1 MISFALSRFLS
12 ANASIEATRFSLA
25 RPAILSISW
34 IISTTAVDAGG
45 WWKSEFT
52 LDLANEG
59 DGTIVYRENKNVSD
73 NLSELGYECNVKA
86 GQKVHIN
93 FTTGK
98 GKVE

>member
-1 MISFALSRFLS
+1 MKRPCSGFRPIKQ
-12 ANASIEATRFSLA
+12 ATSYHRQQPLQA
-25 RPAILSISW
+25 R
-34 IISTTAVDAGG
+34 ISTTAVDAGG